1 MYQVSHAAIGWN
13 RQFLNSSKGQI
24 RLKLDSPAYQV
35 VIPKIE
41 VQEIARQEHE
51 SCFAYAI
58 SKALRKYNLQLCNGL
73 LFASEKRLASR
84 SALYLIDR
92 APKPFR
98 IILQKY
104 FLSFLI

>member
-1 MYQVSHAAIGWN
+1 MYHVSCVPKLQLWG
-13 RQFLNSSKGQI
+13 KI
-24 RLKLDSPAYQV
+24 RLELKSPAYQV

-73 LFASEKRLASR
+73 LFASEKRVASR
-84 SALYLIDR
+84 SALYQIDR
-92 APKPFR
+92 IPQPFR
-98 IILQKY
+98 IIILKN
-104 FLSFLI
+104 F